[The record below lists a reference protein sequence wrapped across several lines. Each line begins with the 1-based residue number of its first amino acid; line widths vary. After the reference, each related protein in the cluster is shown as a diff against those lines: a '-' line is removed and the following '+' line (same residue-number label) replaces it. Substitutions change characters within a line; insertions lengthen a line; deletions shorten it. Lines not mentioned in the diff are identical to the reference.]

1 LDAASRA
8 LRHLRRGIRRGTV
21 SAVQKLS
28 GAMQMS
34 PAFALPFDLDA
45 LQHPRLQR
53 STKFL
58 YGPEAI
64 RVVSLLE
71 FVERVQVW
79 FLVELEYF
87 VRPKSRYGEYFKHAK
102 SCYGV
107 ITDTRLSLSIHT
119 QSSGSGRN
127 LWAGGQ
133 FFWG

>member
-1 LDAASRA
+1 
-8 LRHLRRGIRRGTV
+8 V

-107 ITDTRLSLSIHT
+107 ITDTRLESSPTPGLRLSIHT